1 VGPNALKWLNEFNEA
16 RKQLRFFFR
25 TFVAF
30 SLRDYYP
37 VVHYFIDL
45 VVEMFG
51 EDAVTPKMAMSLIV
65 VPYFVSKYESLGRA
79 LRATCEDSGE
89 AMHWF
94 DQMNQETMGGLGLW
108 VDRAVRCNSNII
120 IGDYFDKQVS
130 Y

>member
-1 VGPNALKWLNEFNEA
+1 MGPNALKWLNEFNEA

-30 SLRDYYP
+30 SLWDYYP

-65 VPYFVSKYESLGRA
+65 VPYFVSKYEPVPLGPRGSGRIVA
-79 LRATCEDSGE
+79 LHRRSSA
-89 AMHWF
+89 
-94 DQMNQETMGGLGLW
+94 L
-108 VDRAVRCNSNII
+108 
-120 IGDYFDKQVS
+120 YQVH
-130 Y
+130 